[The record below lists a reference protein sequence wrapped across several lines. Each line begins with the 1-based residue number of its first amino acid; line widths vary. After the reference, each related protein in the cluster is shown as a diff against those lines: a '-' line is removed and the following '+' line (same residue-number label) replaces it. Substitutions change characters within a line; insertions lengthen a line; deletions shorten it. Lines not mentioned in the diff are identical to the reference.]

1 MKRTVFAA
9 ATALAL
15 AAALAGCTERRETD
29 RVDQGAHGPTS
40 PAEAGFTEYQSMPKE
55 YQTAGLSPEYTNDKV
70 DPTME
75 GSGNI
80 AWQGSYAKDHRQP

>member
-1 MKRTVFAA
+1 
-9 ATALAL
+9 
-15 AAALAGCTERRETD
+15 
-29 RVDQGAHGPTS
+29 
-40 PAEAGFTEYQSMPKE
+40 MPKE

-80 AWQGSYAKDHRQP
+80 AWQGSYGKDHRP

>member
-1 MKRTVFAA
+1 MPPQLL
-9 ATALAL
+9 LAL
-15 AAALAGCTERRETD
+15 AVALAGCTERRVAD
-29 RVDQGAHGPTS
+29 QVDQGAHGPTS
-40 PAEAGFTEYQSMPKE
+40 PAEAGFTSYQAMPSE

-80 AWQGSYAKDHRQP
+80 AWQGSYGKDHRAQLSSTP